1 MDNQNDPAY
10 SPGSISH
17 TMAAYLDMVR
27 ITRSKRTYLSYKNG
41 INRFTELL
49 EERNLNP
56 AESPVTALPEIAIG
70 WFAEWL
76 SDAYSP
82 ATTQLY
88 LTAVKNLYEYILAED
103 LAQPN
108 QVRVQQ
114 LIRQRSRRSGQ
125 RLPQFP
131 VSDIETVLEKCEAL
145 KTSPSKDSN
154 DHLRNLRDR
163 AFLLT
168 LADTGLRVHEAVAL
182 RRGDLDWQEFQAI
195 IIGKGDKQA
204 VVRFSQRSI
213 QALKD
218 YLTARA
224 ARDGNTG
231 RPLPSLPLFARHD
244 IGAGKITKPIHTNT
258 GRNIVQQRVVEFLGE
273 KAIGTI
279 TPHSFRHYFVTRVLQ
294 SSGNLKLAQHLA
306 RHTSIAVTQRYAHLS
321 DNELDQGYWQAI
333 EGGNSSDEE
342 KNY

>member
-1 MDNQNDPAY
+1 MEPNEETAP
-10 SPGSISH
+10 SMMSIAQ
-17 TMAAYLDMVR
+17 TATAYLDMVH

-41 INRFTELL
+41 LMRFVELL
-49 EERNLNP
+49 EERNLDP
-56 AESPVTALPEIAIG
+56 EKTPVTALPELAVG

-76 SDAYSP
+76 SDAYST
-82 ATTQLY
+82 ATAHLY
-88 LTAVKNLYEYILAED
+88 LTAVKNLYEYIVAED

-108 QVRVQQ
+108 LVRVQQ
-114 LIRQRSRRSGQ
+114 LIRQRSRRTGM

-131 VSDIETVLEKCEAL
+131 VDDLETVLEKCEQL
-145 KTSPSKDSN
+145 KTSPSKDAGE
-154 DHLRNLRDR
+154 DLRNLRDR

-182 RRGDLDWQEFQAI
+182 RRGDLDWQEYQAV

-204 VVRFSQRSI
+204 LVRFSQRSI
-213 QALKD
+213 EALKD
-218 YLTARA
+218 YLRARA

-244 IGAGKITKPIHTNT
+244 IGAGKVTKPIHTNT
-258 GRNIVQQRVVEFLGE
+258 GRDIVRRRVVEFLGE
-273 KAIGTI
+273 HAAGTI

-294 SSGNLKLAQHLA
+294 STGNLKLAQRLA

-333 EGGNSSDEE
+333 EGRTDEG
-342 KNY
+342 

>member
-1 MDNQNDPAY
+1 MENSNDSAHP
-10 SPGSISH
+10 PGSILH
-17 TMAAYLDMVR
+17 TIASYLDMVR
-27 ITRSKRTYLSYKNG
+27 VTRSKRTYLSYKNG
-41 INRFTELL
+41 LNRFTELL
-49 EERNLNP
+49 EERNLDP
-56 AESPVTALPEIAIG
+56 AKSPVNALPEIAIG

-76 SDAYSP
+76 SDAYAP
-82 ATTQLY
+82 ATTHLY

-103 LAQPN
+103 LAHPN
-108 QVRVQQ
+108 LVRVQQ

-131 VSDIETVLEKCEAL
+131 VDDIETVLEKCEAL
-145 KTSPSKDSN
+145 ITAPTSDSN
-154 DHLRNLRDR
+154 EHLRNLRDR

-213 QALKD
+213 AALKD
-218 YLTARA
+218 YLQARA
-224 ARDGNTG
+224 GRDGNTG
-231 RPLPSLPLFARHD
+231 RPLPSLALFARHD
-244 IGAGKITKPIHTNT
+244 IGAGKITKTIHTNT
-258 GRNIVQQRVVEFLGE
+258 GRDIVRQRVIEFLGE
-273 KAIGTI
+273 KAAGTI

-294 SSGNLKLAQHLA
+294 SSGNLKLAQRLA

-321 DNELDQGYWQAI
+321 DNELDQGYYDAI
-333 EGGNSSDEE
+333 EDNTKRTSQE
-342 KNY
+342 N

>member
-1 MDNQNDPAY
+1 MCSTQLADTAITIAQVE
-10 SPGSISH
+10 
-17 TMAAYLDMVR
+17 TAYLDMVR

-41 INRFTELL
+41 LKRFTELL
-49 EERNLNP
+49 EERNLEP
-56 AESPVTALPEIAIG
+56 DKTPVSALPEIAVG

-76 SDAYSP
+76 SDAYSSS
-82 ATTQLY
+82 TTHLY
-88 LTAVKNLYEYILAED
+88 LTAVKNLYEYIVAED

-108 QVRVQQ
+108 LLRVRQ

-131 VSDIETVLEKCEAL
+131 TEDIELVLEKCEQL
-145 KTSPSKDSN
+145 KNTPTEDRN
-154 DHLRNLRDR
+154 EHLRNLRDR

-182 RRGDLDWQEFQAI
+182 RRGDVDWQEFQAI

-204 VVRFSQRSI
+204 LIRFSQRSI
-213 QALKD
+213 AALKD
-218 YLTARA
+218 YLSARA
-224 ARDGNTG
+224 TRDGNTG

-258 GRNIVQQRVVEFLGE
+258 GRDIVRRRVVEFLGE
-273 KAIGTI
+273 KAAGTI
-279 TPHSFRHYFVTRVLQ
+279 TPHSFRHYFVTRILQ
-294 SSGNLKLAQHLA
+294 SSGNLKLAQRLA

-321 DNELDQGYWQAI
+321 DNELDQGYYQAI
-333 EGGNSSDEE
+333 EE
-342 KNY
+342 K

>member
-1 MDNQNDPAY
+1 MNNENVSPPDP
-10 SPGSISH
+10 GTISYAM
-17 TMAAYLDMVR
+17 TAYLDMVR
-27 ITRSKRTYLSYKNG
+27 ITRSKRTYMSYKNG
-41 INRFTELL
+41 LNRFTELL
-49 EERNLNP
+49 EERNIHPNK
-56 AESPVTALPEIAIG
+56 SPVTALPELAIG

-76 SDAYSP
+76 SDAYSS
-82 ATTQLY
+82 ATTHLY

-103 LAQPN
+103 MAQPN
-108 QVRVQQ
+108 LVRVQQ

-131 VSDIETVLEKCEAL
+131 VADIETVLEKCDAL
-145 KTSPSKDSN
+145 KSSPSKDS
-154 DHLRNLRDR
+154 DEHLRNLRDR

-182 RRGDLDWQEFQAI
+182 HRGDLDWQEYQAI

-213 QALKD
+213 GALKD
-218 YLTARA
+218 YLQARA
-224 ARDGNTG
+224 GRDGNTG

-244 IGAGKITKPIHTNT
+244 LGAGKITKPIHTNT
-258 GRNIVQQRVVEFLGE
+258 GRDIVHQRVIEFLGE
-273 KAIGTI
+273 KAAGTI
-279 TPHSFRHYFVTRVLQ
+279 TPHSFRHYFVTRILQ

-306 RHTSIAVTQRYAHLS
+306 RHTSITVTQRYAHLS

-333 EGGNSSDEE
+333 EDHPKASRD
-342 KNY
+342 

>member
-1 MDNQNDPAY
+1 MATQNVPAP
-10 SPGSISH
+10 SPESISSI
-17 TMAAYLDMVR
+17 MLAYLDMVR
-27 ITRSKRTYLSYKNG
+27 TTRSKRTYLSYKNG
-41 INRFTELL
+41 LNRFTELL
-49 EERNLNP
+49 EERNLEP
-56 AESPVTALPEIAIG
+56 DKTPVTALPEIAVG

-76 SDAYSP
+76 SDAYSS
-82 ATTQLY
+82 ATTHLY

-108 QVRVQQ
+108 LVRVHQ

-131 VSDIETVLEKCEAL
+131 TEDIETLLEKCDEI
-145 KTSPSKDSN
+145 KHSPSEDRN
-154 DHLRNLRDR
+154 VHLRNLRDR

-182 RRGDLDWQEFQAI
+182 RRGDVDWQEFQAI

-204 VVRFSQRSI
+204 VVRFSKRSI
-213 QALKD
+213 NALKD

-244 IGAGKITKPIHTNT
+244 NGAGKITKPIHTNT
-258 GRNIVQQRVVEFLGE
+258 GRDIVRQRVVEFLGK
-273 KAIGTI
+273 KAAGTI

-294 SSGNLKLAQHLA
+294 SSGNLKLAQRLA

-321 DNELDQGYWQAI
+321 DNELDQGYFQAI
-333 EGGNSSDEE
+333 EENAKVKD
-342 KNY
+342 

>member
-1 MDNQNDPAY
+1 
-10 SPGSISH
+10 
-17 TMAAYLDMVR
+17 MAAYLDMVR

-41 INRFTELL
+41 LNRFTELL
-49 EERNLNP
+49 EERNLDP
-56 AESPVTALPEIAIG
+56 DKSPVATLPELAIG

-82 ATTQLY
+82 ATTHLY

-108 QVRVQQ
+108 LVRVQQ

-131 VSDIETVLEKCEAL
+131 VDDIETVLQKCEGL
-145 KTSPSKDSN
+145 KNAPARDSN
-154 DHLRNLRDR
+154 AHLRNLRDR

-213 QALKD
+213 SALKD
-218 YLTARA
+218 YLNARA

-244 IGAGKITKPIHTNT
+244 IGAGKVTKPIHTNT
-258 GRNIVQQRVVEFLGE
+258 GRDIVQRRVIEFLGE
-273 KAIGTI
+273 KAAGTI

-294 SSGNLKLAQHLA
+294 SSGNLKLAQRLA
-306 RHTSIAVTQRYAHLS
+306 RHTSITVTQRYAHLS

-333 EGGNSSDEE
+333 EEENSGDRDL
-342 KNY
+342 

>member
-1 MDNQNDPAY
+1 MDTENDS
-10 SPGSISH
+10 SPSPNSISL
-17 TMAAYLDMVR
+17 TMLSYLDMVR

-41 INRFTELL
+41 LNRFTELL
-49 EERNLNP
+49 EERNLEP
-56 AESPVTALPEIAIG
+56 EKTPVTALPEIAIG

-76 SDAYSP
+76 SDAYS
-82 ATTQLY
+82 ASTTHLY

-108 QVRVQQ
+108 LVRVQQ

-131 VSDIETVLEKCEAL
+131 VDDIETVLEKCEAL
-145 KTSPSKDSN
+145 KNAPSKSRAA
-154 DHLRNLRDR
+154 HLRNLRDR

-182 RRGDLDWQEFQAI
+182 RRGDVDWQEFQAI

-213 QALKD
+213 EALKD

-224 ARDGNTG
+224 GRDGNTG

-244 IGAGKITKPIHTNT
+244 IGAGKITKTIHTNT
-258 GRNIVQQRVVEFLGE
+258 GRDIVRQRVIEFLGE
-273 KAIGTI
+273 KAAGTI

-294 SSGNLKLAQHLA
+294 SSGNLKLAQRLA

-321 DNELDQGYWQAI
+321 DNELDQGYFDAI
-333 EGGNSSDEE
+333 EDRS
-342 KNY
+342 KRT